1 MILRNSES
9 FAKLNIVCR
18 MSRAKVKAPESLRS
32 VHTTLDHELE
42 LQVLSRDLGSGFV
55 GCMDHL
61 ESDHLQAPLRDKN
74 CFTSSIQAYSSLI

>member
-1 MILRNSES
+1 
-9 FAKLNIVCR
+9 

-61 ESDHLQAPLRDKN
+61 ESDHLQAPKG
-74 CFTSSIQAYSSLI
+74 